1 MTRPTFMFHALKFFL
16 FLLAFLGAPALG
28 ATTASGTNPAPAT
41 KIRIVADIAPVL
53 AIAREVVGRHAK
65 LRLLVPPRMTSHD
78 FTLKPSNIGEIERAD
93 LVIWM
98 GPIAT
103 PGLAKLMR
111 QSRFAAREITLN
123 ALPGT
128 HLLPLRNVG
137 IFREKPAGNN
147 AIFDPHSWLDPDN
160 AIYWA
165 KVIAERASRI
175 DPINRADYAAGR
187 DRLIDEINVS
197 RNRIKKELTWH
208 KPKPF
213 VQYHDAFHYFENAF
227 GLKALG
233 AATNVSEETT
243 SIGVITKLRSAL
255 AKASASCVFIPADQQ
270 AERANALIEING
282 VTARILDALGRNSQ
296 MAGLLYPSLLEK
308 LGDEYN
314 ACFSIR

>member
-1 MTRPTFMFHALKFFL
+1 MFHVLKFFL
-16 FLLAFLGAPALG
+16 LPLAFLGTPALG
-28 ATTASGTNPAPAT
+28 ATTASGTNPAPAP

-128 HLLPLRNVG
+128 HLLPLRKTGVFSDG
-137 IFREKPAGNN
+137 PTDNN
-147 AIFDPHSWLDPDN
+147 GGFDPHSWLDPDN

-165 KVIAERASRI
+165 KVIAERASHI
-175 DPINRADYAAGR
+175 DPVNRADYAAGR
-187 DRLIDEINVS
+187 DRLIKEINFT
-197 RNRIKKELTWH
+197 RARIQRRLKGRDL
-208 KPKPF
+208 KPF
-213 VQYHDAFHYFENAF
+213 VQYHDAFHYFEKAF
-227 GLKALG
+227 GLHALG

-243 SIGVITKLRSAL
+243 SIGVITKLRNAL
-255 AKASASCVFIPADQQ
+255 ATAPASCVFIPADQQ
-270 AERANALIEING
+270 AERANALIEVKG
-282 VTARILDALGRNSQ
+282 VTTRILDALGRNSVLSSLFYP
-296 MAGLLYPSLLEK
+296 ALLKK
-308 LGDEYN
+308 LGDEYT